1 MGHAAPAQ
9 LASLEPYHPVH
20 GGGDRHHAGQLPRD
34 PEMERVSH
42 GTEDGPATTWPGTAG
57 NH

>member
-1 MGHAAPAQ
+1 MGHAAPAE
-9 LASLEPYHPVH
+9 LASLEPDHPVH
-20 GGGDRHHAGQLPRD
+20 GGGDRHHAGQLSRD

-42 GTEDGPATTWPGTAG
+42 GGEDGPATTWPGTAG